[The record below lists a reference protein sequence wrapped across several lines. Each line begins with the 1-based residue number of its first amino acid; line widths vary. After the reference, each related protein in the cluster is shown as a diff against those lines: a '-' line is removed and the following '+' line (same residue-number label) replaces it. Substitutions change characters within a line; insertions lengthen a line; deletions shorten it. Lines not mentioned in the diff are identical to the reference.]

1 MVHISRHIQM
11 KSKCIRNTNK
21 TNKNIAMI
29 QLKPV
34 CTTYLF
40 MQPVLDEKDT
50 NKAGERLASATGL
63 LLRDSL
69 HYLNILMFCE
79 LSIGKAE
86 IPQWSHLIH
95 FILFILKNGLLSC
108 ALSRLLII
116 CCGLSN
122 TSALHKQ
129 MYCGVQKYFTN
140 PKDLK
145 LVKYSEV

>member
-1 MVHISRHIQM
+1 
-11 KSKCIRNTNK
+11 
-21 TNKNIAMI
+21 MI

-79 LSIGKAE
+79 LSIGKDTTMVTFDPFH
-86 IPQWSHLIH
+86 IIYPKKWS
-95 FILFILKNGLLSC
+95 
-108 ALSRLLII
+108 
-116 CCGLSN
+116 
-122 TSALHKQ
+122 
-129 MYCGVQKYFTN
+129 
-140 PKDLK
+140 
-145 LVKYSEV
+145 LVLRSK